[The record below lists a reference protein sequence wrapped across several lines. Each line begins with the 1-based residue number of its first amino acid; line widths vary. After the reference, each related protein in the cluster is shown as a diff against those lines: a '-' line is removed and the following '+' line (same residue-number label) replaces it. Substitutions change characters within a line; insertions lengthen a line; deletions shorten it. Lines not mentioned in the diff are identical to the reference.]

1 MTGRWFSPGSSV
13 FSTNNTDIHDIT
25 EILLKVA
32 LKTITLFY
40 DIAKTLVHLT
50 STQQGLAVFKMWL
63 SPLLSSFI
71 FSSEF
76 KFLF

>member
-1 MTGRWFSPGSSV
+1 VTGRWFSPGSSV

-32 LKTITLFY
+32 LKTFY